1 MANRDP
7 TKCVLLSKPPLY
19 SQNIMS
25 QPSFRT
31 GPSVFMVEMTVR
43 LGCAWEN
50 LAAMGEMREKIS
62 TSWSHA

>member
-1 MANRDP
+1 MCTAF
-7 TKCVLLSKPPLY
+7 PPLY

-31 GPSVFMVEMTVR
+31 RPSVFMVEMTVR
-43 LGCAWEN
+43 LGFVWEN
-50 LAAMGEMREKIS
+50 LAAIREMKEKIS